1 MSVRVRVLED
11 LYRRQGD
18 AGRVE
23 VCARADH
30 VFFSLFLDHRSVFV
44 DLWGN
49 RLRRGLFFSHREL
62 DMIISCYE
70 KGEKFYLYTGRG
82 PSSESLHLGHLVPF
96 MMTQWLQETFQCPL
110 VIQLTDDEKYL
121 WKDLEL
127 EECNRL
133 A

>member
-1 MSVRVRVLED
+1 MLSAGGVTLHGRTTLGGCTCADRVCFFLSLWDAVPCVLN
-11 LYRRQGD
+11 
-18 AGRVE
+18 
-23 VCARADH
+23 
-30 VFFSLFLDHRSVFV
+30 VFWCH
-44 DLWGN
+44 